1 MLRTLS
7 FILVALIL
15 SRAATAQDAP
25 KADPPKESTPAR
37 RAGRNFDP
45 EKIKQ
50 LRERFADRAGA
61 EMPGL
66 EKKTW
71 TVDGVERTALVYLPK
86 KASGDTAKSASDAT
100 ALPVI
105 FVFHGHGGGSKHV
118 ATRFALHQEWP
129 EAICVYPQGLPTAV
143 PKIDPDGKLPGWQKY
158 IGDQADR
165 DLKFFDA
172 MLETL
177 KKEQKVD
184 AKRIYS
190 AGHSNGGFFSY
201 TLAAARGE
209 QLAAIAPIAG
219 TMNLRDLPQYK
230 PIPIFHVAGE
240 GDPIVKFAAQER
252 SLEQARKLNGCEG
265 EGKKEGEFCTRYAS
279 EKGTVV
285 VTYIHKGGHEIPRE
299 AVPKIAEF
307 FKGEVRKD

>member
-1 MLRTLS
+1 MLREL
-7 FILVALIL
+7 ALFVL
-15 SRAATAQDAP
+15 AFLTVGSLAAQETP
-25 KADPPKESTPAR
+25 KADPPKESVHAR
-37 RAGRNFDP
+37 RGGRNFDP
-45 EKIKQ
+45 EKIRQ

-71 TVDGVERTALVYLPK
+71 TVDGVERTALVHVPKDAEKSEAGLP
-86 KASGDTAKSASDAT
+86 
-100 ALPVI
+100 LV

-118 ATRFALHQEWP
+118 ATRFALHQAWP

-143 PKIDPDGKLPGWQKY
+143 PKIDPEGKLPGWQKY

-165 DLKFFDA
+165 DLKLFDA

-190 AGHSNGGFFSY
+190 AGHSNGAFFSY

-230 PIPIFHVAGE
+230 PTPIFHVAGE
-240 GDPIVKFAAQER
+240 TDPIVKFAAQER
-252 SLEQARKLNGCEG
+252 SLEQARKLNGCEA

-279 EKGTVV
+279 EKGAVV
-285 VTYIHKGGHEIPRE
+285 VTYIHQGGHEIPRE

-307 FKGEVRKD
+307 FKGEVRK

>member
-1 MLRTLS
+1 MIRTLS
-7 FILVALIL
+7 FLIISL
-15 SRAATAQDAP
+15 ISGLGAIAQETP
-25 KADPPKESTPAR
+25 KAEPPKESAPAR

-45 EKIKQ
+45 EKIRQ

-71 TVDGVERTALVYLPK
+71 TIDGVERTALVYVPK
-86 KASGDTAKSASDAT
+86 EASKKEE
-100 ALPVI
+100 ALPVM

-118 ATRFALHQEWP
+118 ASRFALHQEWP

-143 PKIDPDGKLPGWQKY
+143 PKIDPEGKLPGWQKY

-172 MLETL
+172 MLESL
-177 KKEQKVD
+177 KKEQKID
-184 AKRIYS
+184 EKRIYS

-240 GDPIVKFAAQER
+240 TDPIVKFAAQER
-252 SLEQARKLNGCEG
+252 SLEEARKLNGCEA
-265 EGKKEGEFCTRYAS
+265 EGKKEGEFSTRYAS
-279 EKGTVV
+279 DKGAVV

-299 AVPKIAEF
+299 AVGKIAEF
-307 FKGEVRKD
+307 FRAEVQK